1 MGKQWFVLRVKAG
14 REETVRESLWKRV
27 QTHDLTDKL
36 AQLLVVCERVTEI
49 KGGNRRS
56 YERKIYPGYIMAEI
70 EVDETGE
77 IPEDIWFLIRE
88 TPGIGDFVGSQRKP
102 IPMTPDEV
110 QKMLDQVK
118 RSQAEPDQVT
128 IEFQK
133 GAQVKI
139 REGTFENYEGEVED
153 VDVQKGLV
161 KVLVTI
167 FGRKTPI
174 ELEYW
179 KVESVET

>member
-1 MGKQWFVLRVKAG
+1 MSRQWFVLRVKAG

-27 QTHDLTDKL
+27 QTNDLTDSL
-36 AQLLVVCERVTEI
+36 AQLLVVTERVTEI

-70 EVDETGE
+70 DVDDEGE

-88 TPGIGDFVGSQRKP
+88 TPGIGDFVGAQRKP
-102 IPMTPDEV
+102 MPMGYDEV
-110 QKMLDQVK
+110 AKMLEQVK
-118 RSQAEPDQVT
+118 RAQAEPDQVQ
-128 IEFQK
+128 IEFEK
-133 GAQVKI
+133 GAHVKI

-179 KVESVET
+179 KVEKFDL